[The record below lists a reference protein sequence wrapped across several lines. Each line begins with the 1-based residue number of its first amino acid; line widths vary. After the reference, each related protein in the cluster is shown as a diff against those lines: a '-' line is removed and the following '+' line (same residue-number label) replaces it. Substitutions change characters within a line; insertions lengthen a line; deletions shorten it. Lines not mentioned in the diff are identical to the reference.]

1 MRIAF
6 SGLEFPIDVESGYP
20 TVLQVENQALFA
32 RICSSLRE
40 GEGRYACE
48 PYTLWEGE
56 DELKPSAA
64 LLFVDTPFD
73 LPWSD
78 KSLMGEVSKRFEK
91 LFLEDED
98 LRGEIDKAAE
108 GIASKFLTLGMS
120 MNADYGFGIE
130 WDLQK
135 FVKAF
140 GFGVDR
146 TAQNSVFDS
155 LIDFMSLALD
165 AGCKKTLVFVNLK
178 SFLTKN
184 EVSELYRHAFFS
196 KLRVLL
202 LENRHDEMEYEY
214 ESKRTIDLQFLEY

>member
-1 MRIAF
+1 MRISF
-6 SGLEFPIDVESGYP
+6 SGLEHPIDVEPGHP
-20 TVLQVENQALFA
+20 MVLQVENQALFA
-32 RICSSLRE
+32 RMCSSLRE
-40 GEGRYACE
+40 GEGRYARE
-48 PYTLWEGE
+48 PYTLWDGE
-56 DELKPSAA
+56 EELKPAVA
-64 LLFVDTPFD
+64 LLFVDTPLD
-73 LPWSD
+73 LPWND
-78 KSLMGEVSKRFEK
+78 KSLMGEVSKRFER
-91 LFLEDED
+91 LFLDDED

-108 GIASKFLTLGMS
+108 SIASKFLALGMA

-140 GFGVDR
+140 GFGIDR

-178 SFLTKN
+178 TFLTRN
-184 EVSELYRHAFFS
+184 ELSEIYRHAFFS
-196 KLRVLL
+196 NIQMLL
-202 LENRHDEMEYEY
+202 LENKHDETEYMH

>member
-6 SGLEFPIDVESGYP
+6 SGLEYPIDVEPGYP
-20 TVLQVENQALFA
+20 TVLQIENQALFA
-32 RICSSLRE
+32 RMCSSLRD
-40 GEGRYACE
+40 GEGRYAYE

-56 DELKPSAA
+56 DELKPSSS
-64 LLFVDTPFD
+64 LMFIDTPFD

-91 LFLEDED
+91 LFLDDEE
-98 LRGEIDKAAE
+98 LRGEIDSAAE
-108 GIASKFLTLGMS
+108 SIASKFLTLGMA
-120 MNADYGFGIE
+120 MNADYGFDIE
-130 WDLQK
+130 WDLRK

-140 GFGVDR
+140 GFGIDR

-178 SFLTKN
+178 TFLTKK
-184 EVSELYRHAFFS
+184 EVSELYRHVFFS
-196 KLRVLL
+196 KMSVLL
-202 LENRHDEMEYEY
+202 LENKHDETEYEY